1 MDNIRKQLIVFLLS
15 VVISDSVSATRMES
29 DFSEAGD
36 GVSIHG
42 TITDAGSGEYIY
54 GANIVLKGT
63 RFGAVSNIEGFYSVP
78 KIVPGQYTLLI
89 TFIGYARFEKIINVQ
104 PGYSGREDVEL
115 AAKDLIG
122 REVVVTGEKSEFEK
136 TIKTSTVSV
145 NPIKIKT
152 LPQIGEVDL
161 FRALQFLPGVMSQND
176 FSAGL
181 LVRGGNT
188 DQNLILLDGITVY
201 NPSHLGGFFS
211 TFITDGLREAELIK
225 GGYTA
230 EYGGRLSSVLDI
242 KTKDGNNK
250 RIAGSG
256 EISLISSKMLIEGPI
271 ANGGWLFAAR
281 RTYIDKALD
290 GARKL
295 GISDFDFPYYFFD
308 IQANIY
314 QDLTPNDRLRI
325 SAYFGSDVLDWRAA
339 TAFID
344 WGNETFSTR
353 WRHLFSNR
361 LFSTFMIARSKFEA
375 NFNFGGDD
383 AFIGLDKVR
392 DWTLKADLTYFRTE
406 NHQIN
411 FGTEIKDLNVEF
423 KQTFDE
429 RELIRI
435 IQKPIFSAVYFNSKW
450 NPDSWIIQSGL
461 RSTFYND
468 AVDKLTFSPRL
479 SVKKL
484 LNPLTALNFSIGRYY
499 QYIYTFNDEFSSFT
513 IIDQWFAI
521 DESVPLQFADQIMFG
536 FETKLTE
543 NINFTLEPYYKNMHN
558 LLVGRPQLATFDE
571 QLINPTV
578 SDVFVETD
586 AEAFGVEFFLE
597 KTSGRLNG
605 NLSYTYSYVIKQIEN
620 EPKYWANWDRRN
632 VFKGVLNFNKST
644 NTEFGFAWTYSSGLP
659 FTQQIGTYPYW
670 EPGYTVP
677 EYQLIPGTRNNARLP
692 FSNRLDCSVTKHKR
706 FSSWKMDYYFQ
717 IVNVFNRKNIFAV
730 FWNTDEVEKGNP
742 AERSDLR
749 GFPLIPTF
757 GIRAEF

>member
-1 MDNIRKQLIVFLLS
+1 MNKIKKQLIIIFLS
-15 VVISDSVSATRMES
+15 AVIIDPIIAA
-29 DFSEAGD
+29 SEEYENPDAG

-89 TFIGYARFEKIINVQ
+89 TFIGYSRFEKIIIVQ
-104 PGYSGREDVEL
+104 PGYNGLEDAEL
-115 AAKDLIG
+115 TMEDLIG
-122 REVVVTGEKSEFEK
+122 REVVVTDEKSEFER

-176 FSAGL
+176 FSSGL
-181 LVRGGNT
+181 IVRGGNT

-230 EYGGRLSSVLDI
+230 EFGGRLSSVLDI

-256 EISLISSKMLIEGPI
+256 EISLISSKMLIEGPTG
-271 ANGGWLFAAR
+271 NGGWLFAAR

-308 IQANIY
+308 IQANLY

-325 SAYFGSDVLDWRAA
+325 SAYFGSDVLDWKAA

-361 LFSTFMIARSKFEA
+361 LFSTFMIARSKFKA
-375 NFNFGGDD
+375 NFNIGGDD
-383 AFIGLDKVR
+383 ALKGLDQVR
-392 DWTLKADLTYFRTE
+392 DLTLKGDLTYFRTE

-411 FGTEIKDLNVEF
+411 FGTEIKDLDVEF

-450 NPDSWIIQSGL
+450 NPNGWIIQTGL
-461 RSTFYND
+461 RSTYYNN

-484 LNPLTALNFSIGRYY
+484 LNALTALNFSIGRYY
-499 QYIYTFNDEFSSFT
+499 QYIYTFNDEFSFT

-543 NINFTLEPYYKNMHN
+543 KINFTLEPYYKNMHN
-558 LLVGRPQLATFDE
+558 LLVGRPQVATFDE
-571 QLINPTV
+571 QIINPTV

-605 NLSYTYSYVIKQIEN
+605 NISYTYSYVIKQIEN
-620 EPKYWANWDRRN
+620 EPRYWANWDRRN
-632 VFKGVLNFNKST
+632 VVKGVLNFNKSA

-659 FTQQIGTYPYW
+659 FTQQLGTYPYW
-670 EPGYTVP
+670 EPGYTIP
-677 EYQLIPGTRNNARLP
+677 EYQLIPGARNNSRFP
-692 FSNRLDCSVTKHKR
+692 FSNRIDFSMTRHKR
-706 FSSWKMDYYFQ
+706 FDNWKLDYYFQ
-717 IVNVFNRKNIFAV
+717 IVNVLNRKNVFAV
-730 FWNTDEVEKGNP
+730 FWNTDEVEKGEP
-742 AERSDLR
+742 PERNDLK
-749 GFPLIPTF
+749 GFPLIPSL
-757 GIRAEF
+757 GIRLEF